1 MNKMSDLWPDFSNSP
16 VEKNDAIEILREQ
29 ARLLEK
35 KTDKKVKATFS
46 KIEYKNGAEQLG
58 RIVQHI
64 SASIS
69 SEVLEDEL
77 AEKKDANELYRIVNY
92 KFEIYNSTY
101 RFRVFTLHYK
111 EFYPFYI
118 TIDEG
123 IQNELAFASDIC
135 IDNNASLK
143 ELISSIFSSQKL
155 RTIISRMMLDK

>member
-1 MNKMSDLWPDFSNSP
+1 MPDLWPDFLSSI

-46 KIEYKNGAEQLG
+46 KIEYKNGTEQLG
-58 RIVQHI
+58 RFVQHI
-64 SASIS
+64 SESIS

-77 AEKKDANELYRIVNY
+77 NGKKDANDLYRIINY
-92 KFEIYNSTY
+92 KFEIFNAHY

-111 EFYPFYI
+111 EFYPFYM
-118 TIDEG
+118 TLDEG
-123 IQNELAFASDIC
+123 IKNELAYVSDIC
-135 IDNNASLK
+135 IDSNQSLN
-143 ELISSIFSSQKL
+143 EILTAIFTSQKM